1 MAEAPTRVLGP
12 GVVLAVRSTA
22 QSTGQPTTK
31 KKEVAEGV
39 GGSSMNYSNNGEYV
53 FSESNGD
60 P

>member
-39 GGSSMNYSNNGEYV
+39 GGSSMNSNNGEYV
-53 FSESNGD
+53 FSKLD
-60 P
+60 FQ